1 MATPDS
7 RPPPRRLT
15 RAQIR
20 WRDYEWASMGIFWAV
35 HVGGFVGVILGAP
48 WSVWLTCIA
57 LYWIRMFAITA
68 GYHRYFSH
76 RSFKTSR
83 WFQFVLAF
91 VAETSSQRGVL
102 WWAAHHRA
110 HHQYSDTEYD
120 VHSPRQTGFFF
131 AHCGWIYYG
140 SEETDL
146 ARIPDF
152 ARYPELVWLNRW
164 WVVPPVPLAA
174 ALFALQGWPGLLVGF
189 MFSTVL
195 TWHAT
200 FTINSLTHLWG
211 SRRYRTGDDSRNNL
225 WLALLT
231 MGEGWH
237 NNHHHYMSSARQG
250 FYWWEIDVTYYL
262 LRFLEKVGLVRDLRA
277 PPERVYRE
285 AQAARQDRAA

>member
-1 MATPDS
+1 MAVPEL
-7 RPPPRRLT
+7 RPPPRRLS
-15 RAQIR
+15 RSQIR
-20 WRDYEWASMGIFWAV
+20 WRDYEWGSMSLFFAI
-35 HVGGFVGVILGAP
+35 HVGGIVGVILGAP
-48 WSVWLTCIA
+48 WPVWVACIA

-83 WFQFVLAF
+83 WFQFLLAF
-91 VAETSSQRGVL
+91 VAQTSSQRGVL

-120 VHSPRQTGFFF
+120 IHSPHRTGFFF
-131 AHCGWIYYG
+131 SHIGWIYYG
-140 SEETDL
+140 NSDTDWSRVRDL
-146 ARIPDF
+146 

-164 WVVPPVPLAA
+164 WFVPPLVLALA
-174 ALFALQGWPGLLVGF
+174 MFLWQGWPGVLVGF

-200 FTINSLTHLWG
+200 FTVNSLTHLWG
-211 SRRYRTGDDSRNNL
+211 RRRYATSDDSRNNL
-225 WLALLT
+225 WIALLT

-262 LRFLEKVGLVRDLRA
+262 LRLLERMGLVRDLRP
-277 PPERVYRE
+277 PPERVYSRSDPS
-285 AQAARQDRAA
+285 RLDRAA